1 MRLKT
6 STSKNSVSYYVQKDV
21 KKGNTRSTIV
31 VEKLGTEKQIMEK
44 YGVSDAK
51 EWALNYVAE
60 LNKKEATEKADLMPI
75 SISYD
80 PSKIIEFDEEN
91 SRNVGYLFLRNI
103 LNELKLDKISKNISN
118 RYSFKFDLNKILNDL
133 VCSRILFPGSK
144 RSTLEESDKFLEKP
158 NYLLVDMYRALGVLK
173 KENDFIQAEL
183 YKNSS
188 NVVKRDTRVL
198 YYDCTNYFFE
208 IEEPDVSGL
217 RKYGKSK
224 EHRPN
229 PIVQMGLFLDGSGI
243 PLAFNITPGNTN
255 EQTTLIPLEEKIIKD
270 FDLSKFVCC
279 TDAGLNS
286 KQNRKFNHIQERA
299 YISTYSLKKAKDYIQ
314 LWAFDDKDWKIDE
327 GSKAYSLK
335 EINDPDNYSK
345 FRNTIFYK
353 KHKISEIRNKK
364 SSEKIESGLEDE
376 HLIVTYS
383 LKYSEYQKNIRK
395 KQLERAVEAINSDGT
410 KLGTRNQNDYRRFIG
425 KTNVTDDGEPAN
437 KEIFFID
444 DEKIEEEAK
453 YDGFYA
459 VVTNLDDD
467 PKEIARINKERWRI
481 EECFRIMKTEFKSR
495 PVYLRRDDR
504 IIGHFLTC
512 YMALLVFKILEKKLD
527 SEFTVEEIISTLK
540 NMNLTKT
547 SYNCYLP
554 SFTRTKLTDKL
565 HQMAGFR
572 LDYQIIT
579 EKNMKKALKSF

>member
-60 LNKKEATEKADLMPI
+60 LNKKEASEKADLMPI

-118 RYSFKFDLNKILNDL
+118 RYNFKFDLNKILNDL